1 MAKQFEKIEKTGKAD
16 VAVDKMGKKDIADII
31 ANSDVAASIANS
43 DAPWRVPTKHNW
55 EYKRL
60 GDVCDFVGGGTPAK
74 SNADYYEGNIPW
86 ATVRDMLNFKLTET
100 ELRITEEA
108 VNNSATNILPAGM
121 IVIST
126 HVGLGKICELM
137 QNTAI
142 NQDLKGV
149 LFSDKSIDKY
159 YFVYWYRSVA
169 DYIIS
174 KGRGATVK
182 GVTLDFMRNLQIPVP
197 AREVQERIVAELD
210 KINEVIEDCRE
221 LVRNLDDL
229 AQSLFYNFF
238 GDPVTNPKGWVVK
251 KFSEVFKLSSGD
263 GLSAK
268 QIEPGPFPVYGGN
281 GIVGYHAT
289 SNLGGNNIIIG
300 RVGAL
305 CGNVRLVKGD
315 IFVTDNAFITTF
327 KEILNDK
334 FAEYLLTLLDLRQ
347 YAKAAA
353 QPVIS
358 NSSLKNIQIPLP
370 PLQLQQEFAKRIELI
385 EFQKKVVEETIA
397 NLKTLLDSRMDY
409 WFN

>member
-16 VAVDKMGKKDIADII
+16 VA
-31 ANSDVAASIANS
+31 ASIDNS
-43 DAPWRVPTKHNW
+43 DAPWRVPTEHNW

-60 GDVCDFVGGGTPAK
+60 GEVCTIFNGKNQKAVENPNGPYPIYGSGGIM
-74 SNADYYEGNIPW
+74 SYADDYICPENCTIIGRKGNINNPIFIPTKFW
-86 ATVRDMLNFKLTET
+86 NVDTAFGLFPSEHLHPRFLFYFCQIYDFEKHNKATTIPSLVKKDLVK
-100 ELRITEEA
+100 
-108 VNNSATNILPAGM
+108 
-121 IVIST
+121 IV
-126 HVGLGKICELM
+126 
-137 QNTAI
+137 
-142 NQDLKGV
+142 
-149 LFSDKSIDKY
+149 
-159 YFVYWYRSVA
+159 
-169 DYIIS
+169 
-174 KGRGATVK
+174 
-182 GVTLDFMRNLQIPVP
+182 IPVP

-385 EFQKKVVEETIA
+385 EFQKKAVEETIA

>member
-210 KINEVIEDCRE
+210 KINEVIEGHCQTSVE
-221 LVRNLDDL
+221 
-229 AQSLFYNFF
+229 
-238 GDPVTNPKGWVVK
+238 
-251 KFSEVFKLSSGD
+251 KL
-263 GLSAK
+263 
-268 QIEPGPFPVYGGN
+268 N
-281 GIVGYHAT
+281 G
-289 SNLGGNNIIIG
+289 
-300 RVGAL
+300 
-305 CGNVRLVKGD
+305 
-315 IFVTDNAFITTF
+315 
-327 KEILNDK
+327 
-334 FAEYLLTLLDLRQ
+334 
-347 YAKAAA
+347 
-353 QPVIS
+353 
-358 NSSLKNIQIPLP
+358 
-370 PLQLQQEFAKRIELI
+370 
-385 EFQKKVVEETIA
+385 
-397 NLKTLLDSRMDY
+397 
-409 WFN
+409 

>member
-1 MAKQFEKIEKTGKAD
+1 M
-16 VAVDKMGKKDIADII
+16 
-31 ANSDVAASIANS
+31 
-43 DAPWRVPTKHNW
+43 KHNW
-55 EYKRL
+55 EYKQFTDIATSITPRIKVDKSDYL
-60 GDVCDFVGGGTPAK
+60 LEGPVPIISQEESYISGYWDNLEDITPHNGPIVIFGDHSRVLKYVDCDFVVGADGVKIISPKDCICAK
-74 SNADYYEGNIPW
+74 FLYYFLKWYNIPSLGYS
-86 ATVRDMLNFKLTET
+86 RHFKL
-100 ELRITEEA
+100 IKEA
-108 VNNSATNILPAGM
+108 T
-121 IVIST
+121 
-126 HVGLGKICELM
+126 
-137 QNTAI
+137 
-142 NQDLKGV
+142 
-149 LFSDKSIDKY
+149 F
-159 YFVYWYRSVA
+159 
-169 DYIIS
+169 
-174 KGRGATVK
+174 
-182 GVTLDFMRNLQIPVP
+182 PVP
-197 AREVQERIVAELD
+197 SIKTQERIVAELD

-385 EFQKKVVEETIA
+385 EFQKKAVEETIA

>member
-16 VAVDKMGKKDIADII
+16 VV
-31 ANSDVAASIANS
+31 ASIDNS
-43 DAPWRVPTKHNW
+43 DAPWRVPTEHNW

-60 GDVCDFVGGGTPAK
+60 GEVCTIKSGYTPSSDKLSSKGAFPYFK
-74 SNADYYEGNIPW
+74 VAEMNLLGNETYLTNTQLFLSGEVRTFPKNSIVFPKNGAAV
-86 ATVRDMLNFKLTET
+86 ATNKKRILRFESVVDLNTAVMIANQEVLAEFLYKFMLNIDFALLIKRGTIPTLNIT
-100 ELRITEEA
+100 EL
-108 VNNSATNILPAGM
+108 
-121 IVIST
+121 
-126 HVGLGKICELM
+126 K
-137 QNTAI
+137 
-142 NQDLKGV
+142 
-149 LFSDKSIDKY
+149 
-159 YFVYWYRSVA
+159 
-169 DYIIS
+169 
-174 KGRGATVK
+174 
-182 GVTLDFMRNLQIPVP
+182 NLQIPVP

-385 EFQKKVVEETIA
+385 EFQKKAVEETIA